1 MQIIHHIN
9 STFILFLLFL
19 NCIIKYNILL
29 GGNDMSDYI
38 FCESKAYLRFLEEM
52 KIRNFSE
59 NTHKSYCWIIQAFS
73 RHVKIPLEQIT
84 REDLRQYIL
93 FLCDR
98 KVSVN
103 TMNLHAAALR
113 FFGAFC
119 LELGSRDSLIP
130 PRKGEHKII
139 RVLSKEEVHKI
150 LQRTKNLR
158 ARAILTT
165 IYAAGLRVS
174 ELIQLKIE
182 DLDGQRMLIRIHQ
195 GKGKKDR
202 IVPFPKE
209 LQTLLREYYR
219 EVRPKIWLFTNNSF
233 KTNQIKTCTIRSIW
247 KRAKLRAEI
256 TKVKGIHTLGLA
268 HQLGQ
273 LCSLK
278 A

>member
-119 LELGSRDSLIP
+119 LELGSRDSLM
-130 PRKGEHKII
+130 KA
-139 RVLSKEEVHKI
+139 L
-150 LQRTKNLR
+150 NL
-158 ARAILTT
+158 
-165 IYAAGLRVS
+165 
-174 ELIQLKIE
+174 
-182 DLDGQRMLIRIHQ
+182 
-195 GKGKKDR
+195 
-202 IVPFPKE
+202 
-209 LQTLLREYYR
+209 
-219 EVRPKIWLFTNNSF
+219 
-233 KTNQIKTCTIRSIW
+233 
-247 KRAKLRAEI
+247 
-256 TKVKGIHTLGLA
+256 
-268 HQLGQ
+268 
-273 LCSLK
+273 
-278 A
+278 